1 MKKYLFI
8 LFALMLAFT
17 ACKNS
22 SPKEK
27 SVSTEMIMPPP
38 AVEIQAKKAYAPP
51 AIREVEMAEP
61 EGNQIMANKSA
72 GSADVSLAKKENVA
86 DTEKKIIKE
95 GEIRFETGNV
105 VETRRQI
112 ISSLKK
118 LGGYADDDSED
129 TNGDAGSKEYTLSIR
144 IPAKNFDAFLGT
156 VSSTAT
162 KIDSRN
168 IRVKDVTSQ
177 FIDIK
182 TRLDNKKLLESR
194 YLQLL
199 NKATKMSDLL
209 QIEDKLAEIRS
220 DIESTQSQLN
230 YMSKQV
236 AYSSLTITFYTK
248 QAEQVAAGN
257 GFSYKLKS
265 ALISGWESLQN
276 LFFGL
281 LSNWYLLLVIALL
294 IVFVKRWRGRRIAK
308 QA

>member
-1 MKKYLFI
+1 
-8 LFALMLAFT
+8 
-17 ACKNS
+17 
-22 SPKEK
+22 
-27 SVSTEMIMPPP
+27 MPPP
-38 AVEIQAKKAYAPP
+38 VVKADKEVLENKAYAP
-51 AIREVEMAEP
+51 AVREVEVADPVGDADIKEVS
-61 EGNQIMANKSA
+61 AKSN
-72 GSADVSLAKKENVA
+72 SPIVA

-95 GEIRFETGNV
+95 GDIKFETNNV
-105 VETRRQI
+105 VETRKQI
-112 ISSLKK
+112 ISSLKR
-118 LGGYADDDSED
+118 LGGYTDNDSED

-144 IPAKNFDAFLGT
+144 VPAKNFDAFLGT

-162 KIDSRN
+162 KIDNRN
-168 IRVKDVTSQ
+168 IRIKDVTSQ

-209 QIEDKLAEIRS
+209 QIEDKLTEIRS

-257 GFSYKLKS
+257 GFGYKLKS

-281 LSNWYLLLVIALL
+281 LSNWYLLLVIALI
-294 IVFVKRWRGRRIAK
+294 IVFVKRWRRIAK

>member
-8 LFALMLAFT
+8 LFAITLAFA
-17 ACKNS
+17 ACKHQGG
-22 SPKEK
+22 EK
-27 SVSTEMIMPPP
+27 FKVSEVVLSAPPP
-38 AVEIQAKKAYAPP
+38 PQLESQKFAAPVVAADNEIVETNA
-51 AIREVEMAEP
+51 
-61 EGNQIMANKSA
+61 NQI
-72 GSADVSLAKKENVA
+72 ADKPLGNEKLTVVNRAD

-95 GEIRFETGNV
+95 GEIRFETSNV

-112 ISSLKK
+112 ISSLKR

-230 YMSKQV
+230 HMSKQV
-236 AYSSLTITFYTK
+236 TYSSLTITFYTR
-248 QAEQVAAGN
+248 QPEQVAAGN

-294 IVFVKRWRGRRIAK
+294 IVFVKRWRGRRMAK

>member
-22 SPKEK
+22 SPKDK
-27 SVSTEMIMPPP
+27 SVTTELIMPPP
-38 AVEIQAKKAYAPP
+38 VVKADEEIQAKKAYAPP
-51 AIREVEMAEP
+51 AIREIEVAEP
-61 EGNQIMANKSA
+61 VTNADIKEVQA
-72 GSADVSLAKKENVA
+72 GSNSPIIA

-95 GEIRFETGNV
+95 GEIRFETSNV

-112 ISSLKK
+112 ISSLKH
-118 LGGYADDDSED
+118 LGGYTDNDSED

-168 IRVKDVTSQ
+168 IRIKDVTSQ
-177 FIDIK
+177 FIDTK
-182 TRLDNKKLLESR
+182 ARLDNKLQLEKR
-194 YLQLL
+194 YLNLL
-199 NKATKMSDLL
+199 NRAGKMRDLL
-209 QIEDKLAEIRS
+209 DIEEKLTEIRS

-236 AYSSLTITFYTK
+236 AYSTLNITFYTR
-248 QAEQVAAGN
+248 QSEQVAAGN
-257 GFSYKLKS
+257 GFSYKLKN

>member
-8 LFALMLAFT
+8 LYALMLAFA
-17 ACKNS
+17 ACK
-22 SPKEK
+22 
-27 SVSTEMIMPPP
+27 
-38 AVEIQAKKAYAPP
+38 
-51 AIREVEMAEP
+51 
-61 EGNQIMANKSA
+61 NKSA
-72 GSADVSLAKKENVA
+72 GYGSSEKNNIAEVVLPPPSIKADKEVMKNEAFQSPAVSEVAIEEPVGNA
-86 DTEKKIIKE
+86 DTKSVVEIKPIDIEKKIIKE
-95 GEIRFETGNV
+95 GDISFETSDV
-105 VETRRQI
+105 VETRKQI
-112 ISSLKK
+112 TGLLKR
-118 LGGYADDDSED
+118 LGGYAEDDSER
-129 TNGDAGSKEYTLSIR
+129 TYGSEVRKEYNISIR

-168 IRVKDVTSQ
+168 IRIKDVTSQ

-182 TRLDNKKLLESR
+182 TRLDNKRLLESR